1 MKRAFSILLWLI
13 AAAMLIVIASCG
25 GVTETGNPK
34 PTGETG
40 GAFTPADQGQETYEN
55 ATYRVRI
62 LYPFGWTATEE
73 PDGATVTFSSPA
85 HADGATTARVTFT
98 LLVPA
103 PASLFAYLADTYPDR
118 TFSIYTTPSLV
129 GYTYNDPAG
138 GPAGGDL
145 REYFFLNAN
154 VLVAVA
160 AELEPAT
167 TEEFFL
173 LLEGI
178 EFF

>member
-1 MKRAFSILLWLI
+1 MKRIFSILLWLV
-13 AAAMLIVIASCG
+13 ALAMLIVIASCG

-40 GAFTPADQGQETYEN
+40 GAYTPADQGQETYEN
-55 ATYRVRI
+55 DTYRVRI
-62 LYPFGWTATEE
+62 LYPSGWTATEE

-85 HADGATTARVTFT
+85 HADGATTARVTFS

-103 PASLFAYLADTYPDR
+103 PASLFAYLADTYPTR
-118 TFSIYTTPSLV
+118 TFNVYTTPSLV
-129 GYTYNDPAG
+129 GYTYNDPAS
-138 GPAGGDL
+138 GPDGGDL
-145 REYFFLNAN
+145 REYYFLSGS
-154 VLVAVA
+154 VLVEVVA
-160 AELEPAT
+160 EIEPAT

-173 LLEGI
+173 LLDGI